1 MENNRIWF
9 SVVQVAFI
17 LELTDR
23 AIRNKAKKH
32 ILDKQMVVFIGK
44 TYHLSD
50 LFLLHYRKI
59 VRNNFEND
67 EIINDIK
74 KELSDGNIV
83 ETFTPEKYAV
93 FENTLK
99 DYQVKCVEINELE
112 TKIKYL
118 DKEIVGL
125 VQDKFFL
132 QSQLDKSRDALTQ
145 NQWVLAKYINE
156 KNP

>member
-9 SVVQVAFI
+9 STVQAAFI

-23 AIRNKAKKH
+23 AIRNKVKTH
-32 ILDKQMVVFIGK
+32 ISDTEMVILVGK
-44 TYHLSD
+44 NYKISD
-50 LFLLHYRKI
+50 LFLSFYRKSL
-59 VRNNFEND
+59 RNNSEND

-74 KELSDGNIV
+74 KSLSEGNVV

-99 DYQVKCVEINELE
+99 DYEKKSVEIKELE

-125 VQDKFFL
+125 IQDKTFL
-132 QSQLDKSRDALTQ
+132 QSQLDKSKDALAQ
-145 NQWVLAKYINE
+145 NQWILGKYLNE
-156 KNP
+156 KN